1 MSLGLLV
8 LSSESN
14 ACSPLL
20 NLGITKRLVVT
31 KLLIIFE
38 WDPHFYFVVLFAVL
52 FCCHFFHI
60 CAFQKFLCESSEPFF
75 ILNTHHALRVFS
87 KEVGPTDPFITY
99 TRTFEF
105 CLLPEPM
112 LLAFSLG

>member
-52 FCCHFFHI
+52 FAVISSTFVHSRNFHVNLVSHF
-60 CAFQKFLCESSEPFF
+60 L
-75 ILNTHHALRVFS
+75 
-87 KEVGPTDPFITY
+87 Y
-99 TRTFEF
+99 
-105 CLLPEPM
+105 
-112 LLAFSLG
+112 